1 MEAGSKH
8 SADLLPSSCC
18 PLAGQLLGHFMSG
31 AAQKGLKSVA
41 SKPVKLFGGFFCPS
55 DYVCFQSFSE
65 GFPGD
70 LHGSNELEQGSA
82 MYRGDLLGKEPASG
96 PVLHA
101 ASQFWYLTLLE
112 SRRVSRW
119 WPLIN
124 PAFPTQQSARCCY
137 VQGAVHLQVGSPA
150 ELCSCPNT
158 FKTFPWALQGS
169 ASADSQRGVSCA
181 LSEVGSGK

>member
-1 MEAGSKH
+1 MFTLTNWAQLLWLRGGSRDH
-8 SADLLPSSCC
+8 LLPSSCC

-150 ELCSCPNT
+150 ELCSCPT
-158 FKTFPWALQGS
+158 PSKPSHGLCRALLQLT
-169 ASADSQRGVSCA
+169 AN
-181 LSEVGSGK
+181 EE